1 VANAPELSLQSFL
14 MLGVALTALKPF
26 SPADSDEEGGELIQQ
41 AYHSYAE
48 KLRRILVALS
58 KGQPIGHKEE
68 EDEEEEENEL
78 DEEDE
83 EDEDG
88 ERKPKKAR
96 APARRYPQWLVEV
109 ARVAHLGAVPRAHVV
124 GALLM
129 YAEAVGGRLL
139 VLLADLWHQLS
150 KILDVGKLAC
160 DTLVHVLALCTG
172 EARDGAVDESFVR
185 GVGEQLAT
193 LLATGLGK
201 KSADSTLLPF
211 VIEGLRWTFS
221 QPGNRPSN
229 ALLPE
234 FGLRPSL
241 KLLSREGVGKL
252 RAELQS
258 LRARKQLELPLFSA
272 ALARAAHGKATPA
285 GKSPAAQSSP
295 DGSKRRRSTAASTS
309 RKAARVPKE
318 GSRRSSRGATIHAS
332 YNEDKVEE
340 SEEDEDE
347 DVMEVDDGPREQL
360 RREQSED
367 EGEDE
372 NEEESEDEAPW
383 DGAGVGPADEV
394 DDDEVNSD
402 EEDDDVVVPPGT
414 EEEAAPGSKTGARFR
429 SIYDHDDSMDADE
442 MVEDEYT
449 AEEFQAS
456 QGSEF
461 TMDELP
467 VHSYARK
474 PRKRAL

>member
-1 VANAPELSLQSFL
+1 MRVPLGLQCYSLAAQAL
-14 MLGVALTALKPF
+14 QPLLGVVAWRRGGSAGWKEAMVRSPPPRPSCSYLLWVHGASVGETMSSLPIVRAVLQRDVASAVLITTSTETAVQRLGLERLGPRV
-26 SPADSDEEGGELIQQ
+26 IVQ
-41 AYHSYAE
+41 
-48 KLRRILVALS
+48 RR
-58 KGQPIGHKEE
+58 PI
-68 EDEEEEENEL
+68 DC
-78 DEEDE
+78 
-83 EDEDG
+83 
-88 ERKPKKAR
+88 
-96 APARRYPQWLVEV
+96 
-109 ARVAHLGAVPRAHVV
+109 PRVV
-124 GALLM
+124 GRFLAHWRPS
-129 YAEAVGGRLL
+129 AL
-139 VLLADLWHQLS
+139 VLLESELWPCLLLHAKRRGVPQ
-150 KILDVGKLAC
+150 LAC

-372 NEEESEDEAPW
+372 NEE
-383 DGAGVGPADEV
+383 
-394 DDDEVNSD
+394 
-402 EEDDDVVVPPGT
+402 
-414 EEEAAPGSKTGARFR
+414 
-429 SIYDHDDSMDADE
+429 
-442 MVEDEYT
+442 
-449 AEEFQAS
+449 
-456 QGSEF
+456 
-461 TMDELP
+461 
-467 VHSYARK
+467 
-474 PRKRAL
+474 